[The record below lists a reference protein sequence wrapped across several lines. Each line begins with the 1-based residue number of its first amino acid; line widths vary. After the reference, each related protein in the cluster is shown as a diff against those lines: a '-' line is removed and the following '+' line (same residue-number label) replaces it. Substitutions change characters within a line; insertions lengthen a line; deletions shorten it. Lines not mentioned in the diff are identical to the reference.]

1 MPVHSSNPVFNEK
14 TYDRFSHIRL
24 TARDSRMTMRGTL
37 DRVSILFA
45 IAVAA
50 AAVAWVGV
58 SAAPGLVLPAALG
71 GALIAFVL
79 AMVISFKP
87 EAAPYLS
94 PVYAA
99 FEGLFLGA
107 ISLFFESRYPGI
119 AGQAILGTGVVTGVM
134 LVLYR
139 FRVIR
144 ATPIFTKVVVALTI
158 AAAVM
163 YGVAFIATMFG
174 AQVSFLR
181 DASPLGI
188 GLSLFMIGLAAS
200 NLILDFDLI
209 ERGEATGQPKAF
221 EWYAAFGL
229 LVTVAW
235 LYIEVLRLLS
245 RLNRR

>member
-1 MPVHSSNPVFNEK
+1 MPVRSSNPVFNEK
-14 TYDRFSHIRL
+14 TFDRFSYL
-24 TARDSRMTMRGTL
+24 TGATPRARMTVRGTL
-37 DRVSILFA
+37 DRASILFA
-45 IAVAA
+45 VAVCA

-58 SAAPGLVLPAALG
+58 TAAPGLALPAALG
-71 GALIAFVL
+71 GALVAFVL
-79 AMVISFKP
+79 AMVVSFKP
-87 EAAPYLS
+87 ETAPYLS

-107 ISLFFESRYPGI
+107 ISLVFERMYPGI

-134 LVLYR
+134 LLLYR

-144 ATPIFTKVVVALTI
+144 ATPTFTKVVVALTI

-163 YGVAFIATMFG
+163 YGVAFVASMLG
-174 AQVSFLR
+174 AHVSFLR

-209 ERGEATGQPKAF
+209 EKGEATGRPKVF

-235 LYIEVLRLLS
+235 LYVEVLRLLS

>member
-1 MPVHSSNPVFNEK
+1 M
-14 TYDRFSHIRL
+14 
-24 TARDSRMTMRGTL
+24 
-37 DRVSILFA
+37 
-45 IAVAA
+45 
-50 AAVAWVGV
+50 
-58 SAAPGLVLPAALG
+58 
-71 GALIAFVL
+71 
-79 AMVISFKP
+79 
-87 EAAPYLS
+87 S
-94 PVYAA
+94 PVYAV
-99 FEGLFLGA
+99 FEGVFLGA
-107 ISLFFESRYPGI
+107 ISRVFETLYPGI
-119 AGQAILGTGVVTGVM
+119 AMQAILGTGVVTGVM

-144 ATPIFTKVVVALTI
+144 ATPMFTKVVVALTL

-163 YGVAFIATMFG
+163 YGVAFIAMMFG

-209 ERGEATGQPKAF
+209 EKGEASGRPKAF
-221 EWYAAFGL
+221 EWYGAFAL

-235 LYIEVLRLLS
+235 LYVEVLRLLS